1 MTTIGVR
8 QHSKPDYA
16 PVELHA
22 PNWLVAFV
30 LMTGLV
36 AFVAS
41 SCCIVPLSLAAAGV
55 SVAFIGVLEIAAE
68 WRFPILGV
76 SRFAIL
82 MGWIMW
88 PPGGACPVTGRPLA
102 LQIRWGVTPGLLL
115 CATVILVLAAR
126 IGPSSTRR

>member
-76 SRFAIL
+76 SGFAIL

-88 PPGGACPVTGRPLA
+88 PPGGGHAP
-102 LQIRWGVTPGLLL
+102 
-115 CATVILVLAAR
+115 
-126 IGPSSTRR
+126 